1 MIAHFFMTSIF
12 TLVISTLRL
21 NSGGNFVFF
30 RSLAST
36 GVAMV
41 AGERFETE
49 ARRVVMMG
57 KLVDLRSS
65 NILEAV

>member
-1 MIAHFFMTSIF
+1 MTSIF

-21 NSGGNFVFF
+21 NSGGNLVFF

-41 AGERFETE
+41 AGERPENE
-49 ARRVVMMG
+49 ARRVVRMG
-57 KLVDLRSS
+57 KLEEEDVVDLEKLQYS
-65 NILEAV
+65 